1 MGVLSRTPA
10 PIDCDHPAAADLLRV
25 LAAWAVGAFHIWQQS
40 WYSGAAPAHWLRAGS
55 VGVDWLVLLSAF
67 CLFLPWANAA
77 AQGRPLPLT
86 RPAVFYRRRAV
97 RLLPAYYASLLFS
110 LVPAL
115 YRAGWSRTLG
125 IDLAAHLT
133 LTQQLFPQSYLATRL
148 NGVTWTLTVF
158 ALFYLVFPLLAP
170 LCVRCPLPTL
180 GALCAVQ
187 LGYTLWALP
196 QYGSDAYSSLF
207 NQFPAFCGVLAV
219 GLAAALVFARLARG
233 GWTQRLLP
241 RAGCTVLGVLALVW
255 LNAHLRAQAYAAEFQ
270 QFQLINRMPLALA
283 AAAMLVGF
291 GLGLT
296 PPRPVRRALAWLSAL
311 TYSFYLW
318 HQQLTVFLKYDLHLP
333 AWTGTTPPNQLGDTA
348 WMRRAEALYW
358 LAALAVSIAA
368 YYLIEKPAAR
378 HFKKT
383 PQKMHA
389 EKARQKANLPGGG
402 LHFAHGCG
410 IVLVF
415 DDDFTESGPQG
426 PLSFYDWSIFMAK
439 PGKPQQG
446 SAVKVVEALVRPV
459 VEGMD
464 LRLWD
469 VRFEKEG
476 PDWFLRVLIDRDEP
490 LDTDTCEAVSRAIDP
505 LLDEA
510 DPIEQSYYLEVGSPG
525 LGRRLTR
532 PEHYEQL
539 KGQKCAAHLIRPDE
553 QGRRDYAGILQ
564 GLDADGNVTLTDGEE
579 TYAFPVKS
587 AGYVKLCD
595 DEDLFG

>member
-10 PIDCDHPAAADLLRV
+10 PIDADRPAAADLLRV
-25 LAAWAVGAFHIWQQS
+25 VAAWAVATFHIWQQS
-40 WYSGAAPAHWLRAGS
+40 WFSLGSDHWQRAGS
-55 VGVDWLVLLSAF
+55 IGVDLLVMLSAF
-67 CLFLPWANAA
+67 CLFLPWANAR
-77 AQGRPLPLT
+77 QRGEPLPSC
-86 RPAVFYRRRAV
+86 RPADFYRRRAA

-110 LVPAL
+110 LVLAL

-170 LCVRCPLPTL
+170 LCVRRPLPTL

-241 RAGCTVLGVLALVW
+241 RAGCTVLGALALVW
-255 LNAHLRAQAYAAEFQ
+255 LNAQLRTQAYAAEFQ
-270 QFQLINRMPLALA
+270 RYQLVNRMPLALA
-283 AAAMLVGF
+283 AAAMLVCF

-296 PPRPVRRALAWLSAL
+296 PPRPVRRVLSWLAALS
-311 TYSFYLW
+311 YSFYLW
-318 HQQLTVFLKYDLHLP
+318 HQMLAVFLKYDLHLP
-333 AWTGTTPPNQLGDTA
+333 AWSGDTPPNQLGDTA

-383 PQKMHA
+383 AQKMHA
-389 EKARQKANLPGGG
+389 
-402 LHFAHGCG
+402 
-410 IVLVF
+410 
-415 DDDFTESGPQG
+415 
-426 PLSFYDWSIFMAK
+426 
-439 PGKPQQG
+439 
-446 SAVKVVEALVRPV
+446 
-459 VEGMD
+459 
-464 LRLWD
+464 
-469 VRFEKEG
+469 
-476 PDWFLRVLIDRDEP
+476 
-490 LDTDTCEAVSRAIDP
+490 
-505 LLDEA
+505 
-510 DPIEQSYYLEVGSPG
+510 
-525 LGRRLTR
+525 
-532 PEHYEQL
+532 
-539 KGQKCAAHLIRPDE
+539 
-553 QGRRDYAGILQ
+553 
-564 GLDADGNVTLTDGEE
+564 
-579 TYAFPVKS
+579 
-587 AGYVKLCD
+587 
-595 DEDLFG
+595 

>member
-10 PIDCDHPAAADLLRV
+10 PIDADRPAAADLLRV

-86 RPAVFYRRRAV
+86 RPAAFYRRRAA

-110 LVPAL
+110 LVLAL

-148 NGVTWTLTVF
+148 NGVTWTLMVF

-170 LCVRCPLPTL
+170 LCVRRPLPTL
-180 GALCAVQ
+180 GALCLVQ
-187 LGYTLWALP
+187 AGYSQWALH
-196 QYGSDAYSSLF
+196 QYGTGEYALLF

-219 GLAAALVFARLARG
+219 GMAAALIFAELAHGSWTVRLA
-233 GWTQRLLP
+233 P
-241 RAGCTVLGVLALVW
+241 RAACTALGVAAFVW
-255 LNAHLRAQAYAAEFQ
+255 LDRCMRLQAWAAEYQ

-296 PPRPVRRALAWLSAL
+296 PPRPVRRVLSWLAALS
-311 TYSFYLW
+311 YSFYLW
-318 HQQLTVFLKYDLHLP
+318 HQMLAVFLKYDLHLP
-333 AWTGTTPPNQLGDTA
+333 AWSGDTPPNQLGDTV
-348 WMRRAEALYW
+348 WMQRAEALYW

-383 PQKMHA
+383 AQKMHA
-389 EKARQKANLPGGG
+389 
-402 LHFAHGCG
+402 
-410 IVLVF
+410 
-415 DDDFTESGPQG
+415 
-426 PLSFYDWSIFMAK
+426 
-439 PGKPQQG
+439 
-446 SAVKVVEALVRPV
+446 
-459 VEGMD
+459 
-464 LRLWD
+464 
-469 VRFEKEG
+469 
-476 PDWFLRVLIDRDEP
+476 
-490 LDTDTCEAVSRAIDP
+490 
-505 LLDEA
+505 
-510 DPIEQSYYLEVGSPG
+510 
-525 LGRRLTR
+525 
-532 PEHYEQL
+532 
-539 KGQKCAAHLIRPDE
+539 
-553 QGRRDYAGILQ
+553 
-564 GLDADGNVTLTDGEE
+564 
-579 TYAFPVKS
+579 
-587 AGYVKLCD
+587 
-595 DEDLFG
+595 